1 MIRARYPDR
10 PWLDVR
16 SKADLPLA
24 PEVPPEAVPSTAL
37 NVSVVDDTNIETLR
51 REMAKLV
58 GDPDSPDDVVASG
71 F

>member
-1 MIRARYPDR
+1 MGALSR
-10 PWLDVR
+10 
-16 SKADLPLA
+16 LPLLLQA
-24 PEVPPEAVPSTAL
+24 AAAL

-58 GDPDSPDDVVASG
+58 GDPDSPDDVAASA